1 MFKKEIVGSEDEE
14 MMFASVIRTEE
25 DPIIEQQLRLA
36 EES

>member
-25 DPIIEQQLRLA
+25 DPIIE
-36 EES
+36 